1 MAFELCEWSMHA
13 RLSFIHT
20 LNLTLIF
27 LQGLKMVFANEC
39 WHRSLDTLMAKIRK
53 ELGDM
58 PVYLTFDI
66 DAIDSMD
73 CPGTGEHYKTVMC
86 MFVYLDTA

>member
-1 MAFELCEWSMHA
+1 
-13 RLSFIHT
+13 
-20 LNLTLIF
+20 
-27 LQGLKMVFANEC
+27 MVFANEC

-73 CPGTGEHYKTVMC
+73 CPGTGEHNIKLYSV
-86 MFVYLDTA
+86 FVNLDADSDSMSPRQLSA

>member
-1 MAFELCEWSMHA
+1 MEYACKPIIYTKFD
-13 RLSFIHT
+13 F
-20 LNLTLIF
+20 
-27 LQGLKMVFANEC
+27 QGLKMVFANEC

-73 CPGTGEHYKTVMC
+73 CPGTGKHYKTVMC
-86 MFVYLDTA
+86 MFVYLDTAMTVDSKFYVSKY